1 LAVLQ
6 AARIFSLAYSLGG
19 TGVFSTQKGSEAM
32 LQKTRFAWTVVL
44 GAALLSSS
52 GRAGDLT
59 SNLKRG
65 TPDLKSATALAFA
78 PEGIL
83 LVGDSQGAAVFAIA
97 TGDQKPTT
105 ASGALKV
112 EGIDE
117 KIGAMLGTNAKGITI
132 TDLAVNPAS
141 GNAYLSVQ
149 RGSSPVLMRVERSGM
164 ISEFPL
170 KDVPFAKVTL
180 PNPGKQSITKVA
192 FVKGSVIVAGL
203 SNEEWASNLRSIPFP
218 FTEADKGAS
227 VQIFHGS
234 HGRFETNSPVRTF
247 VPYDINGEPY
257 ILAAYTC
264 TPLVKIPLAQLK
276 PGERVKGTTVA
287 ELGNRNVP
295 LDMIVYQKDGK
306 NYVLM
311 ANNSRGVMKITTENI
326 DKISGITERVSDK
339 AGLTYETLASLQG
352 VQQLDRLDKDHAL
365 LLVQTPAGMNLDTIA
380 LP

>member
-1 LAVLQ
+1 
-6 AARIFSLAYSLGG
+6 
-19 TGVFSTQKGSEAM
+19 M
-32 LQKTRFAWTVVL
+32 LQKTRFAWTLAL
-44 GAALLSSS
+44 GAVLLLGSA
-52 GRAGDLT
+52 RAGDLT

-65 TPDLKSATALAFA
+65 TPDLKSAAALAFG

-83 LVGDSQGAAVFAIA
+83 FVGDTQGAAVFAIA
-97 TGDQKPTT
+97 TGDQKP
-105 ASGALKV
+105 AGSGSLKI

-117 KIGAMLGTNAKGITI
+117 KIASMLGTNAKGIRI

-141 GNAYLSVQ
+141 GNAYLSVM
-149 RGSSPVLMRVERSGM
+149 RGAGPDANAVLMRVERTGK
-164 ISEFPL
+164 IGEFPL
-170 KDVPFAKVTL
+170 KDVPFAKVSL
-180 PNPGKQSITKVA
+180 PNPADQPKTRSQSITKLA
-192 FVKGSVIVAGL
+192 FVKDRVIVAGL
-203 SNEEWASNLRSIPFP
+203 SNEEWTSNLRSIPFP
-218 FTEADKGAS
+218 FTEADKGAG

-234 HGRFETNSPVRTF
+234 HGRFETGSPVRTF

-276 PGERVKGTTVA
+276 PGERVKGTTIA

-306 NYVLM
+306 DYVLM

-326 DKISGITERVSDK
+326 DKVDGITAPVKDK
-339 AGLTYETLASLQG
+339 AGLTYETVAGLQG

-365 LLVQTPAGMNLDTIA
+365 LLVQTPSGLNLDTIA